1 MSSKLPSLGGGAS
14 ADEGHHGGPHLHK
27 TLWEGTK
34 NFWRTRENVDV
45 RIIEHTDA
53 NALEIIGFSV
63 DRHEEADRVFL
74 YADKV
79 YKKLD
84 NEELAER
91 ISSKRE
97 ELSRMRKR
105 VPNDEIKSGLLQ
117 ELSVNYILAR
127 LVPGLSTIPPMKR
140 SSGSSSPTPTLT
152 ATETITEDDNHS
164 EGATS
169 NEADSHQ
176 NEQLDTADKEAVPT
190 DSGEM
195 GNTELSEEGGG
206 ATTEEATE
214 TSTESATREKKLEKK
229 VSKKKLAPEV
239 CEPRFSIEFTAL
251 TGDKKDPKTGFIDV
265 LMTKNPP
272 EESIEHIVIKRAR
285 KKATT
290 KEFNQ
295 ALRSLRQDS
304 HKLNAAMSDAQRKA
318 GLAVSSV
325 EGFQNFLSRATYD
338 PETMS
343 LARWRW
349 VKSIRRVILQ
359 NAVAVTTKRLER
371 YSMSDFPSEKQ
382 KVEGDGPSPGGGP
395 SRRMKPSASTTKL
408 PLLQQAKAEK
418 EKAKRK
424 SMGSLRRIAR
434 GSREPRPINDF
445 SSAFSGGLQIRTD
458 SHMNGTVLTSSDMM
472 KKYGMSPEKVGLGST
487 DSAGTLPHM
496 KS

>member
-1 MSSKLPSLGGGAS
+1 MSGMLPNIAGAG
-14 ADEGHHGGPHLHK
+14 AAEEHHGGPHLHK

-53 NALEIIGFSV
+53 NALEIIAFSV

-91 ISSKRE
+91 ISAKRE

-117 ELSVNYILAR
+117 ELSVNYVLAR
-127 LVPGLSTIPPMKR
+127 LVPGLTTVPPTIMGR
-140 SSGSSSPTPTLT
+140 TSSPAPTLT
-152 ATETITEDDNHS
+152 ASETITEDDNHS

-169 NEADSHQ
+169 NEADSHH
-176 NEQLDTADKEAVPT
+176 NEQDTTEKEAVTT
-190 DSGEM
+190 DSGTNGRATATTNVDGE
-195 GNTELSEEGGG
+195 TTEEGITESSNAT
-206 ATTEEATE
+206 ATTEGESTLEAKVQKKM
-214 TSTESATREKKLEKK
+214 SA
-229 VSKKKLAPEV
+229 KKKEPAV
-239 CEPRFSIEFTAL
+239 CEPRFALEFIAL
-251 TGDKKDPKTGFIDV
+251 TGDRKDPKTGFIDV
-265 LMTKNPP
+265 LMTKDPP
-272 EESIEHIVIKRAR
+272 EDSIEHIVIKRAR
-285 KKATT
+285 KKAST

-359 NAVAVTTKRLER
+359 NAVAATTKRLER
-371 YSMSDFPSEKQ
+371 YSMSDFPSEMLAA
-382 KVEGDGPSPGGGP
+382 EGNGPSAGGP
-395 SRRMKPSASTTKL
+395 RRLKPSSSTTKL
-408 PLLQQAKAEK
+408 PLLQQAKADK

-445 SSAFSGGLQIRTD
+445 SSAFSGGLQTRAE
-458 SHMNGTVLTSSDMM
+458 SQMNGNVLTSSDMM
-472 KKYGMSPEKVGLGST
+472 KKYGMSPDKMGLNKSE
-487 DSAGTLPHM
+487 SAGVLP
-496 KS
+496 